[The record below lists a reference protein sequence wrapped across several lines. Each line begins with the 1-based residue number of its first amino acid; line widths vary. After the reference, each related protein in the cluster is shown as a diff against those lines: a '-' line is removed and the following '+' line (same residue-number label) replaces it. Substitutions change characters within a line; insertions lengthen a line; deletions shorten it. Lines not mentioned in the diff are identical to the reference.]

1 MKKAIRE
8 LFKDWKTWAF
18 LGFSL
23 LNIVICICEKD
34 ITEALWCLLA
44 TILYFI
50 GGLQDIGIQMAS
62 QYIDNQEDSLMKAD
76 DIIKIQTE
84 LIKELNDKLD
94 EQTKSNENG
103 VRDTELEEGVERIE
117 KNMG

>member
-44 TILYFI
+44 TTLYLV
-50 GGLQDIGIQMAS
+50 GGLENIAVQEASDYIKKQENAIMEAGVIMAT
-62 QYIDNQEDSLMKAD
+62 QAAI
-76 DIIKIQTE
+76 
-84 LIKELNDKLD
+84 IKELNDKLD
-94 EQTKSNENG
+94 GRKDNSDSGAG
-103 VRDTELEEGVERIE
+103 VVAEEALQAHEE
-117 KNMG
+117 